1 MPKRKKEREAG
12 HISYTLETLHG
23 SRYMVPHSD
32 YVEAWIEEA
41 QRYKQA
47 GDREVASECLDIACS
62 HYRFATELA
71 LKALDIASG
80 RHPDFYNR
88 GQNGHNLLKIFER
101 NAMLSSKSSNHSVRI
116 EAALHGFRD
125 YTRYRYIRY
134 REGSPPLRPS
144 DNFGEESCQEHAEAA
159 ETVIGACQALIAGS
173 DK

>member
-1 MPKRKKEREAG
+1 
-12 HISYTLETLHG
+12 
-23 SRYMVPHSD
+23 MVPHSD

-47 GDREVASECLDIACS
+47 GDREVSSECFDIACS

-101 NAMLSSKSSNHSVRI
+101 NAMVSSKSSNHSVRV
-116 EAALHGFRD
+116 ETALHGFRD

-134 REGSPPLRPS
+134 REGSRPLRPS
-144 DNFGEESCQEHAEAA
+144 DTFGEESCREHAEAA
-159 ETVIGACQALIAGS
+159 ETVIGVCQALIAGS
-173 DK
+173 DE